1 MEKSAVVAIRDAL
14 LMEGKNVSIKI
25 AFDNGINLVL
35 ASDMVLWD
43 DDKEIVV
50 GFCADSDSGS
60 FEAAKPIRIICSTYE
75 NIQFIMSNTNVDNLE
90 KFFNSLSGCMT
101 ISDENKKKIMDYYS
115 KIFDYRRDLSHKNYN
130 PIDIKR
136 D

>member
-1 MEKSAVVAIRDAL
+1 MEKSTVVAIRDAL
-14 LMEGKNVSIKI
+14 LMDGKNVSIKI
-25 AFDNGINLVL
+25 AFDNGINLTL

-50 GFCADSDSGS
+50 GFCADSDSGA
-60 FEAAKPIRIICSTYE
+60 FEAAKPIRLICTTYE

-90 KFFNSLSGCMT
+90 KFFDSLSSCMT
-101 ISDENKKKIMDYYS
+101 ITDENKKKIMDYYS